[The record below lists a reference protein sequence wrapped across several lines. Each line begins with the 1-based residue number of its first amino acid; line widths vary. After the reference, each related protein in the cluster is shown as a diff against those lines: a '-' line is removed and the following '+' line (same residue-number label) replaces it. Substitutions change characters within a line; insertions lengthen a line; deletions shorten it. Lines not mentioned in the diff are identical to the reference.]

1 VYFASHYAP
10 TTIYALTQDG
20 VDISARRDV
29 GCFRDTCYDTYP
41 GYSIY
46 LPSSQE
52 QPGSGGVADCNVD
65 FGVYLGSK
73 VYDLRAD
80 GTRGDGTR
88 TGDTWTQA
96 AVIPTGALQD
106 QPIFC
111 QYGGTWS
118 GTLVQHGTT
127 EYFTAAMLQCVSG
140 SGRWTMPRA
149 CYAPVVLKGEGTLTS
164 PAQ

>member
-1 VYFASHYAP
+1 MYFASHYAP

-52 QPGSGGVADCNVD
+52 QPGSGGVADCNVG
-65 FGVYLGSK
+65 FGVYWGSK

-111 QYGGTWS
+111 QYGGMKVHFFGDPAVVTYIK
-118 GTLVQHGTT
+118 
-127 EYFTAAMLQCVSG
+127 EYRQRRDTRNVFDEDHSDVFT
-140 SGRWTMPRA
+140 RD
-149 CYAPVVLKGEGTLTS
+149 VLAGIC
-164 PAQ
+164 A